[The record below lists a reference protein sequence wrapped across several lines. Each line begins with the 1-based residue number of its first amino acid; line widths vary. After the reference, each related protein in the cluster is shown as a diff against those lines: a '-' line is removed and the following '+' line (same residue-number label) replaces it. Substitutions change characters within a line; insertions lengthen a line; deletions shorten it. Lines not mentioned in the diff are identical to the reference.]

1 MRKIFLIA
9 MVLFTTQITL
19 AQVKTIKGFVSDAAG
34 TPIPGANVNIKGE
47 GTGTS
52 TDFDGKFT
60 IDAKTGATL
69 VVSFLGYETRN
80 VEVGESSSIVVR
92 MISSGSTA
100 LNEVVV
106 TSLGI
111 KKSKKSLTYSAQE
124 LKGEELVRAKDV
136 NIINTIAGKIAGVA
150 VIKSSGGTGGSS
162 KVTIRGNSSVTNNNP
177 LYVID
182 GVPML
187 NVGSGQP
194 NDTFGSLQGGNRDGG
209 DVASLLNPDDYE
221 GMTVLKGAS
230 ASALYGSQ
238 GARGV
243 ILLTSKKVKPGKET
257 FRASSNSTFETA
269 AYLPKFQNE
278 YVTSGNEFSWGA
290 KGASKDHVKDF
301 FQTGT
306 TQITSFGFSS
316 GADHST
322 TSVSYAN
329 TIASG
334 IIEDNELKKHNF
346 SLRQTAKFFNDK
358 LTVTAAANYVFQ
370 KINNRPTNGL
380 YYNPLTGVYL
390 FPRVTEG
397 GKDFNYYKNN
407 FEVFDPLRNMM
418 VQNWPTI
425 QNYANPLAGNIDIE
439 QNPYYSIKRNTSI
452 DTNDYLNIAT
462 GLSYEVNKWLTI
474 GSRFNYDRVNNTLE
488 NKINASTNSVW
499 APETG
504 KYININNLSVQK
516 YADLIATI
524 NTKFNDDFSF
534 FANIGTSITNSK
546 LNDQTVL
553 DSGNSGLKA
562 ANWFTIHNF
571 KDTEGI
577 YQNMGASREVQSIF
591 AAATFG
597 YKSMLYLDV
606 TGRNDWSSTLVNTES
621 MSFFYPSVGAT
632 AILSEMIKMPESIS
646 FGKVRASYAQVGND
660 VAAFITTPVNLYTS
674 TNTSAISPVT
684 GVRPGTTL
692 QPERQDSYELGTE
705 WRFLNNRV
713 GFELTYYSNE
723 TKNQYLTIPAPTN
736 ADGFQN
742 YAYNGGVIS
751 NNGIEAVVFG
761 KIIDNDKFK
770 WDATINYSHNNNKVT
785 NLPTDQGG
793 VVVIT
798 PDGNNNYRYALT
810 EGQPFGTIQ
819 GWQPIRNDKGQL
831 VLDAK
836 GAIQKYVDKND
847 NPWVNIGNSNPDYM
861 LGFSNSF
868 KYGNFNLNF
877 TIDGR
882 FGGEVLSMTQA
893 IMDING
899 VSKASGDAR
908 NAGGVT
914 IDAVMPDG
922 TAVTKMDANQ
932 YYSSIG
938 GRNGLSSEYMY
949 SATNV
954 TLRELAFGYT
964 FHLGENTALKSANV
978 ALVAR
983 NLFFLYKDAPFDP
996 NISLS
1001 TGNGLQGVD
1010 IFGMPSTKSI
1020 GLNINVTF

>member
-1 MRKIFLIA
+1 MKKIFLIV
-9 MVLFTTQITL
+9 MVIFTTQVTL
-19 AQVKTIKGFVSDAAG
+19 AQVKTIKGFISDAKG
-34 TPIPGANVNIKGE
+34 TPLPAANVNVK
-47 GTGTS
+47 GTS
-52 TDFDGKFT
+52 TGASTNFDGTFA
-60 IDAKTGATL
+60 IEAKAGETL
-69 VVSFLGYETRN
+69 VISYLGYETKS
-80 VEVGESSSIVVR
+80 VVVGESGTVNVQLAEA
-92 MISSGSTA
+92 GSTA
-100 LNEVVV
+100 LTEVVV

-124 LKGEELVRAKDV
+124 LKGAELTRAKDA
-136 NIINTIAGKIAGVA
+136 NLMNTVAGKIAGVA

-221 GMTVLKGAS
+221 GMTILKGAS

-243 ILLTSKKVKPGKET
+243 ILLTSKKVKAGT
-257 FRASSNSTFETA
+257 QSFRASSNSTFETA

-290 KGASKDHVKDF
+290 KGDSKDHVKDF
-301 FQTGT
+301 FKTGN
-306 TQITSFGFSS
+306 TQITSFGFST
-316 GADHST
+316 GAEHST

-329 TIASG
+329 TTASG
-334 IIEDNELKKHNF
+334 IIEDNTLRKHNF
-346 SLRQTAKFFNDK
+346 SIRQTAKFFNDK
-358 LTVTAAANYVFQ
+358 LTVTAAANYVSQ

-390 FPRVTEG
+390 FPRVSG
-397 GKDFNYYKNN
+397 GKDFEYYKNN
-407 FEVFDPLRNMM
+407 FEVFDPIRNLMA
-418 VQNWPTI
+418 QNWPTI
-425 QNYANPLAGNIDIE
+425 QNNINPNVSNVDIE
-439 QNPYYSIKRNTSI
+439 QNPYYSIKRNTSV
-452 DTNDYLNIAT
+452 DTNDYLNTAV
-462 GLSYEVNKWLTI
+462 GLSYEANKWLTI
-474 GSRFNYDRVNNTLE
+474 GSRFNYDRVNNILD
-488 NKINASTNSVW
+488 NKINATTNSVW

-504 KYININNLSVQK
+504 KYININSLSVQK

-534 FANIGTSITNSK
+534 FANIGTSITSSK
-546 LNDQTVL
+546 LNDQSVL

-562 ANWFTIHNF
+562 ANWFTSHNF

-577 YQNMGASREVQSIF
+577 YQNMGVSKEVQSVF

-606 TGRNDWSSTLVNTES
+606 TGRNDWSSTLVNTDS

-632 AILSEMIKMPESIS
+632 AILSEMIQMPESIS

-660 VAAFITTPVNLYTS
+660 VAAFITTPVNLSTS
-674 TNTSAISPVT
+674 ANISAISPVT

-692 QPERQDSYELGTE
+692 QPETQKSYELGTE
-705 WRFLNNRV
+705 WRFLKNRV
-713 GFELTYYSNE
+713 GLELTYYSNE

-736 ADGFQN
+736 VNGFQN

-751 NNGIEAVVFG
+751 NKGIEAVLYG
-761 KIIDNDKFK
+761 KIIDNAKFT
-770 WDATINYSHNNNKVT
+770 WDATVNYSFNKNEVT
-785 NLPTDQGG
+785 NLPKDQGG

-798 PDGNNNYRYALT
+798 PDSNNNYRYALT

-819 GWQPIRNDKGQL
+819 GWKPIRNDKGQL

-836 GAIQKYVDKND
+836 GAIQKYADKND
-847 NPWVNIGNSNPDYM
+847 NNWVNIGNSNPDYM
-861 LGFSNSF
+861 LGFSNNF
-868 KYGNFNLNF
+868 KYGNYNLNF

-882 FGGEVLSMTQA
+882 FGGQVLSMTQA

-922 TAVTKMDANQ
+922 TAVTKMDANK

-954 TLRELAFGYT
+954 SLRELALGYT
-964 FHLGENTALKSANV
+964 FHLAENKVLKSASLS
-978 ALVAR
+978 LVAR
-983 NLFFLYKDAPFDP
+983 NLFFFYKDAPFDP
-996 NISLS
+996 NVSLS

-1010 IFGMPSTKSI
+1010 VFGMPSTRSV
-1020 GLNINVTF
+1020 GLNLNVTF